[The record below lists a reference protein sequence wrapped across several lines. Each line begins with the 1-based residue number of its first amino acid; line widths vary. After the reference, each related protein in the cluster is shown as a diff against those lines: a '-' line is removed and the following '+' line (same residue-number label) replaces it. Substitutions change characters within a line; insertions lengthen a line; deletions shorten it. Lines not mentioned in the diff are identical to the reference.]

1 MKNKKKI
8 TLAVILLLL
17 IVVTACSQ
25 QVNLSTLLEPLDD
38 SLKQFWE
45 YIKNPE
51 GEINGSESAIHSPS
65 VMEIPPTATL
75 PRETLSPPQVP
86 TEHVQKPLTPTMVDK
101 PGGTIIYT
109 CQVDKNPSHD
119 QICKINPDGSGFE
132 QLTVDMQ
139 FQHFYSSWAPDGKS
153 FVFSGSQSG
162 EFKLYEMDLK
172 GNMKI
177 IGDISGELYAP
188 MVSPDGTTVQKI
200 SELAGLRGRTD
211 WSVNMA
217 IATYAGERDEH
228 NREIVLLELG
238 STPLTLTDGG
248 DNLSPTFSPDGQ
260 WIAFMSYR
268 DNFWKADGC
277 ELYIMRQD
285 GSGVQ
290 RLTANDYCDYQPRWG
305 S

>member
-153 FVFSGSQSG
+153 FVFSSSQSG